1 MEYEFLFVV
10 EGVSIDDD
18 EAVSTLTTDFE
29 GLLSW
34 QRGLQRLAVVGEG
47 ANVMDALHGLLPR
60 LANSLPDLRLVRLDP
75 DLVGVAD
82 IADRTSRSR
91 QNVQQW
97 VDGNRR
103 AETPFPEPE
112 GTVGRSLV
120 WRWAEVNEWLRHIGR
135 DDGELRPTRQD
146 ALFVDLVLLQ
156 WQQMQASGQPMLRF
170 VAAGDDRAVD
180 RQQVMAG
187 LTQAVSDPQFQA
199 RLMALPRDNQHRL
212 AVVCA
217 VLLDPLKFVLGQ
229 LGGDQSGVLAVLAED
244 DTLHVMP
251 IASVELPWSAPI
263 SDLGLSDDATV
274 GDLVLALQSAPVS
287 PSTPLVLAWQ

>member
-18 EAVSTLTTDFE
+18 EAVATLASDFE

-34 QRGLQRLAVVGEG
+34 QRGLHRLAVVGEG
-47 ANVMDALHGLLPR
+47 SNVMDALHELLPR
-60 LANSLPDLRLVRLDP
+60 LANALPDLRLIRLDP

-82 IADRTSRSR
+82 IADRAARSR

-97 VDGNRR
+97 IDGDRQ
-103 AETPFPEPE
+103 AGAPFPGPE

-120 WRWAEVNEWLRHIGR
+120 WRWAEVNEWLRTIGR
-135 DDGELRPTRQD
+135 DDGELRPTRQE
-146 ALFVDLVLLQ
+146 ALFVDLMLFQ
-156 WQQMQASGQPMLRF
+156 WQQMQAQGQPMLKF
-170 VAAGDDRAVD
+170 VAAADDRSDD
-180 RQQVMAG
+180 RQHVMAS
-187 LTQAVSDPQFQA
+187 LAQAVGDPQFQA

-217 VLLDPLKFVLGQ
+217 VLLDPLKAVLEQ
-229 LGGDQSGVLAVLAED
+229 LGSDQSGLLAVLEED
-244 DTLHVMP
+244 DSLRVVP

-263 SDLGLSDDATV
+263 ADLGLSDDATV
-274 GDLVLALQSAPVS
+274 GDLVLELRSAPVS

>member
-18 EAVSTLTTDFE
+18 EAVSTLATDFE

-34 QRGLQRLAVVGEG
+34 HRGLQRLAVVGEG
-47 ANVMDALHGLLPR
+47 ANVMEALHQLLPQ
-60 LANSLPDLRLVRLDP
+60 LANALPDLRVIRLDP

-97 VDGNRR
+97 VDGDRQ
-103 AETPFPEPE
+103 AGIPFPEPE
-112 GTVGRSLV
+112 GTAGRSLV

-146 ALFVDLVLLQ
+146 ALFVDLLLLQ
-156 WQQMQASGQPMLRF
+156 WQQMQAAGQPLLSF

-180 RQQVMAG
+180 RQQVMAS
-187 LTQAVSDPQFQA
+187 LTQAVSDVEFQA
-199 RLMALPRDNQHRL
+199 RLMALPRDNRHRL

-217 VLLDPLKFVLGQ
+217 VLLDPLKFVLEQ
-229 LGGDQSGVLAVLAED
+229 LGSDQSGVLAVLTED
-244 DTLHVMP
+244 DSLRVMP
-251 IASVELPWSAPI
+251 IASVKLPWSAPI

-274 GDLVLALQSAPVS
+274 GDLVLALRSAPVS
-287 PSTPLVLAWQ
+287 PSTPLVLA